1 MFLNQFA
8 GKFCCHLK
16 GDRFI
21 YEYIASHLT
30 NEERLEEVPK
40 FAKQSRLISMQ
51 ATSVNFRLQMSC
63 GQHEPI
69 DEIGFYDEDAD
80 SVVRWAIDEFGHV
93 FLKGYIFRSI
103 H

>member
-1 MFLNQFA
+1 MKNVWRKYQNLPNNHDD
-8 GKFCCHLK
+8 K
-16 GDRFI
+16 
-21 YEYIASHLT
+21 YASYLG
-30 NEERLEEVPK
+30 
-40 FAKQSRLISMQ
+40 Q
-51 ATSVNFRLQMSC
+51 FRLQMWC